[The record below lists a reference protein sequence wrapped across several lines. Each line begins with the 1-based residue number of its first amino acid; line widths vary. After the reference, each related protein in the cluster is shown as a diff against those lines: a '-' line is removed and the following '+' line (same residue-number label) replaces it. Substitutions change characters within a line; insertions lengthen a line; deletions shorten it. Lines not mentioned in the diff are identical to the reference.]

1 MRNIT
6 SITDI
11 MEEIL
16 SLKPMHDIVY
26 QLNAQKILYICNTAT
41 DNNDFQCY
49 YIAVYRDTEAFENDE
64 PISEYDVMKTNKE
77 ELVSTLNEIMDMYGA
92 FTQEELKLM
101 YAAMRHYRENLIEMR
116 RKFYDDGMDDI
127 ADKIVDKTM
136 VVFNAIEKIRGMID
150 IDEED

>member
-1 MRNIT
+1 MRYIT

-16 SLKPMHDIVY
+16 SLEPEQDIEY
-26 QLNAQKILYICNTAT
+26 QINAQKILYICNTAD

-49 YIAVYRDTEAFENDE
+49 HIAVYRDAEALENDE
-64 PISEYDVMKTNKE
+64 PIREYDVMKTNKE
-77 ELVSTLNEIMDMYGA
+77 ELMRILNEIMDMYGA

-116 RKFYDDGMDDI
+116 RKFYDDNMDDI
-127 ADKIVDKTM
+127 ADIIADKTTTA
-136 VVFNAIEKIRGMID
+136 FNAIEKIRAM

>member
-16 SLKPMHDIVY
+16 SLEPEQDIAY
-26 QLNAQKILYICNTAT
+26 QLNAQNILYICNTAD

-49 YIAVYRDTEAFENDE
+49 HIAVYRDTEAFENDE

-127 ADKIVDKTM
+127 ADKIADKTTTA
-136 VVFNAIEKIRGMID
+136 FNAIEKIRGMID
-150 IDEED
+150 EEG

>member
-11 MEEIL
+11 IGEIL
-16 SLKPMHDIVY
+16 SLEPERDIAY
-26 QLNAQKILYICNTAT
+26 QINAQKILYICKVA
-41 DNNDFQCY
+41 DDEDEFHY
-49 YIAVYRDTEAFENDE
+49 YIAVYCGLEALENDE
-64 PISEYDVMKTNKE
+64 PIISYHVSAIHTE
-77 ELVSTLNEIMDMYGA
+77 ELMPILNKIMGMYGA

-136 VVFNAIEKIRGMID
+136 AAFNAIEKICGM

>member
-11 MEEIL
+11 IEEIL
-16 SLKPMHDIVY
+16 RLEPERDIAY
-26 QLNAQKILYICNTAT
+26 QINAQKILYICNTAD

-49 YIAVYRDTEAFENDE
+49 HIAVYRDTEAFENDE

-136 VVFNAIEKIRGMID
+136 AAFNAIEKIRGMI
-150 IDEED
+150 EED

>member
-1 MRNIT
+1 MRYIT

-16 SLKPMHDIVY
+16 SLEPMHDIAY
-26 QLNAQKILYICNTAT
+26 QLNAQKILYICKVA
-41 DNNDFQCY
+41 DDEDEFHY
-49 YIAVYRDTEAFENDE
+49 YIAVYCGLEALENDE
-64 PISEYDVMKTNKE
+64 PIISYHVSAIHTE
-77 ELVSTLNEIMDMYGA
+77 ELMPILNKIMDMYGA

-127 ADKIVDKTM
+127 ADKIADKTTTA
-136 VVFNAIEKIRGMID
+136 FNAIEKIRGMID
-150 IDEED
+150 EEG

>member
-11 MEEIL
+11 MEDIL
-16 SLKPMHDIVY
+16 NLEPEQNITY
-26 QLNAQKILYICNTAT
+26 QINAQKILYVCKVA
-41 DNNDFQCY
+41 DDDDEFHY
-49 YIAVYRDTEAFENDE
+49 YIAVYCGTRSLEYDE
-64 PISEYDVMKTNKE
+64 PIISYHVSAIHTE
-77 ELVSTLNEIMDMYGA
+77 ELMPILNKIMYMYGT

-127 ADKIVDKTM
+127 AYKIADKTTTA
-136 VVFNAIEKIRGMID
+136 FNAIDKICGM

>member
-11 MEEIL
+11 IEEIL
-16 SLKPMHDIVY
+16 RLEPERDIAY
-26 QLNAQKILYICNTAT
+26 QINAQKILYICNTAD

-49 YIAVYRDTEAFENDE
+49 HIAVYRDTEAFENDE

-116 RKFYDDGMDDI
+116 RKFYDDDMDDI

-136 VVFNAIEKIRGMID
+136 VAFNAIEKIRGMI
-150 IDEED
+150 EED

>member
-1 MRNIT
+1 
-6 SITDI
+6 

-16 SLKPMHDIVY
+16 SLEPEQDIAY
-26 QLNAQKILYICNTAT
+26 QLNAQKILYICNTAD

-49 YIAVYRDTEAFENDE
+49 HIAVYRDIEAFENDE
-64 PISEYDVMKTNKE
+64 PISEYDVMKTNTE
-77 ELVSTLNEIMDMYGA
+77 ELMPILNEIMGMYGA

-136 VVFNAIEKIRGMID
+136 AAFNAIEKIRGMID
-150 IDEED
+150 KED

>member
-1 MRNIT
+1 MKYIT

-16 SLKPMHDIVY
+16 SLEPVHDIAY
-26 QLNAQKILYICNTAT
+26 QLNAQKILYICNTAD
-41 DNNDFQCY
+41 DNNDSQCY
-49 YIAVYRDTEAFENDE
+49 HIAVYRDTEALENDE

-77 ELVSTLNEIMDMYGA
+77 ELVSILNEIMDMYGA

-136 VVFNAIEKIRGMID
+136 AAFNAIEKIHGMI
-150 IDEED
+150 EED

>member
-11 MEEIL
+11 IGEIL
-16 SLKPMHDIVY
+16 SLEPERDIAY
-26 QLNAQKILYICNTAT
+26 QINAQKILYICKVA
-41 DNNDFQCY
+41 DDEDEFHY
-49 YIAVYRDTEAFENDE
+49 YIAVYCGLEALVNDE
-64 PISEYDVMKTNKE
+64 PIISYHVSAIHTE
-77 ELVSTLNEIMDMYGA
+77 ELMPILNKIMGMYGA

-136 VVFNAIEKIRGMID
+136 AAFNAIEKICGM

>member
-16 SLKPMHDIVY
+16 SLESEQDIAY
-26 QLNAQKILYICNTAT
+26 QLNAQKILYICNTAD

-49 YIAVYRDTEAFENDE
+49 HIAVYRDTEAFENDE

-77 ELVSTLNEIMDMYGA
+77 ELVSILNEIMDVYGA

-101 YAAMRHYRENLIEMR
+101 YAAMRRYRENLIEMR
-116 RKFYDDGMDDI
+116 RKFYDDDMDDI
-127 ADKIVDKTM
+127 ADKIADKTTTAL
-136 VVFNAIEKIRGMID
+136 NTINKICGMIN
-150 IDEED
+150 EED

>member
-11 MEEIL
+11 IGEIL
-16 SLKPMHDIVY
+16 SLEPERDIAY
-26 QLNAQKILYICNTAT
+26 QINAQKILYICKVA
-41 DNNDFQCY
+41 DDEDEFHY
-49 YIAVYRDTEAFENDE
+49 YIAVYCGLEALENDE
-64 PISEYDVMKTNKE
+64 PIISYHVSAIHTE
-77 ELVSTLNEIMDMYGA
+77 ELMPILNKIMGMYGA

-101 YAAMRHYRENLIEMR
+101 YTAMRYYRENLIEMR

-136 VVFNAIEKIRGMID
+136 AAFNAIEKICGM

>member
-16 SLKPMHDIVY
+16 SLEPEQDIEY
-26 QLNAQKILYICNTAT
+26 QINAQKILYICNTAD

-49 YIAVYRDTEAFENDE
+49 HIAVYRDAEALENDE
-64 PISEYDVMKTNKE
+64 PIREYDVMKTNKE
-77 ELVSTLNEIMDMYGA
+77 ELMRILNEIMDMYGA

-116 RKFYDDGMDDI
+116 RKFYDDNMDDI
-127 ADKIVDKTM
+127 ADIIADKTTTA
-136 VVFNAIEKIRGMID
+136 FNAIEKIRGMM
-150 IDEED
+150 DEQE

>member
-16 SLKPMHDIVY
+16 SLETEHDIAY
-26 QLNAQKILYICNTAT
+26 QLNAQKILYICNTAD

-49 YIAVYRDTEAFENDE
+49 HIAVYRDKEAFENDE
-64 PISEYDVMKTNKE
+64 PIREYDVMKTNTE
-77 ELVSTLNEIMDMYGA
+77 ELMPILNKIMGMYGA

-127 ADKIVDKTM
+127 ADKIADKTTTA
-136 VVFNAIEKIRGMID
+136 FNAIEKICGM

>member
-1 MRNIT
+1 MKYIT

-16 SLKPMHDIVY
+16 SLEPEQDIEY
-26 QLNAQKILYICNTAT
+26 QINAQKILYICNTAD

-49 YIAVYRDTEAFENDE
+49 HIAVYRDAEALENDE
-64 PISEYDVMKTNKE
+64 PIREYDVMKTNKE
-77 ELVSTLNEIMDMYGA
+77 KLMLILNEIMDMYGA

-116 RKFYDDGMDDI
+116 RKFYDDDMDDI
-127 ADKIVDKTM
+127 ADIIADKTTTA
-136 VVFNAIEKIRGMID
+136 FNAIEKIRGMM
-150 IDEED
+150 DEKE

>member
-11 MEEIL
+11 IGEIL
-16 SLKPMHDIVY
+16 SLEPERDIAY
-26 QLNAQKILYICNTAT
+26 QINAQKILYICKVV
-41 DNNDFQCY
+41 DDEDEFHY
-49 YIAVYRDTEAFENDE
+49 YIAVYCGLEALENDE
-64 PISEYDVMKTNKE
+64 PIISYHVSAIHTE
-77 ELVSTLNEIMDMYGA
+77 ELMPILNKIMGMYGA

-136 VVFNAIEKIRGMID
+136 AAFNAIEKICGM

>member
-1 MRNIT
+1 MKYIT

-11 MEEIL
+11 IEEIL
-16 SLKPMHDIVY
+16 SLEPEQDIEY
-26 QLNAQKILYICNTAT
+26 QINAQKILYICNTAD

-49 YIAVYRDTEAFENDE
+49 HIAVYRDTEALENDE

-77 ELVSTLNEIMDMYGA
+77 ELVSILNEIMDMYGT
-92 FTQEELKLM
+92 FTQEELKLIH
-101 YAAMRHYRENLIEMR
+101 AAMMRYRENLIEMR

-127 ADKIVDKTM
+127 ADKIADKTTTA
-136 VVFNAIEKIRGMID
+136 FNAIEKICGM